1 MVPLT
6 LHSPGYMLCY
16 PSLAFEFTVIY
27 VSSKKEEAEGQG
39 EAESSSLHHDR
50 DRFEVIHFK
59 L

>member
-1 MVPLT
+1 
-6 LHSPGYMLCY
+6 MLCY